1 MEECVGQAMSVS
13 GFWRAVLRHK
23 EEKKMQLALPSLG
36 LREEGE
42 AHYAT
47 KEPAVKY

>member
-1 MEECVGQAMSVS
+1 MGDCWGQAVSVS
-13 GFWRAVLRHK
+13 GYWKFAPRHK